1 MKEFGKVDHS
11 ANTPR
16 FDSDDRHQRMLQ
28 AITPWAKKL
37 PQKNLT
43 PVEVKPATRKTKL
56 LLMLLPEWA
65 HKFPPYNLARLGSVT
80 RAAGYETHIW
90 DINVAARRD
99 FIQNDWPKIN
109 YDPWDGMRDWHWMAP
124 QYFDDLHEYMQPLLE
139 TYLEKI
145 SELKPDLIGFTLYYC
160 NQAPTLWLAQQIKRR
175 WPHIKIAVGGSA
187 THPQYY
193 KPDPEYD
200 YVINGE
206 GENLLLKLLEDIE
219 NGVEHVTPLTLRQP
233 ENEKMDLDKLPLPD
247 YSFFD
252 FNQYDIP
259 NGVNSELSRGCT
271 AKCTF
276 CEETHFYRYRQRQAG
291 SVLKEVTHLYDT
303 YGIDTFW
310 FIDSLV
316 NGNLN
321 ELRAFCK
328 GIVAAGM
335 NIHWTGYAR
344 CDGRMDL
351 DYYKDLAASGCV
363 ALNYGCESGSQAVLD
378 AMDKR
383 VSVEEME
390 ANFRSGK
397 LTGVEAYTNWIV
409 AFPTETL
416 NDFSHTMTM
425 LWRNRNNNITVISPG
440 QGFGVGLDTI
450 VGQNL
455 PKFGLS
461 DIYYMRQW
469 IRSDFT
475 MGKLHR
481 MMRVK
486 TFNIFLDNL
495 VTEQPIAKS
504 TRPELKKT
512 YTIEFNDPQRLNEID
527 YESFDYN
534 IISANINPFA
544 DSALNEIWP
553 LLRMLWRTRG
563 GYKTYI
569 RFNKDED
576 FKEFGSNTACPFD
589 AEFNFE
595 IDDHGKWSA
604 DFSWNFDQPEDPWMI
619 VDYTRET
626 TNASI
631 RARRL
636 ARPDLAD
643 PTNAFSEDEWYQKV
657 QLKQQY
663 EQIDLSFSHT
673 WSGQGNWGKTA
684 RLTPDENVSLFTA
697 MLRNIKSQ

>member
-1 MKEFGKVDHS
+1 MKEFGKVNHS
-11 ANTPR
+11 AEPPR
-16 FDSDDRHQRMLQ
+16 FNSDDRHQRMLQ
-28 AITPWAKKL
+28 AIAPWAKKI

-43 PVEVKPATRKTKL
+43 PVVVQPATRKTKL

-99 FIQNDWPKIN
+99 FIKNDWPKIN
-109 YDPWDGMRDWHWMAP
+109 YDPWDGMRDWHWMEP
-124 QYFDDLHEYMQPLLE
+124 QYYEDLHQYMQPLLE

-160 NQAPTLWLAQQIKRR
+160 NQAPTLWLAKQIKQR

-193 KPDPEYD
+193 RPDTEYD

-219 NGVEHVTPLTLRQP
+219 NGVEHDTPMTLRQP

-252 FNQYDIP
+252 FSQYDIP

-276 CEETHFYRYRQRQAG
+276 CEETHFYRYRQRQAS
-291 SVLKEVTHLYDT
+291 SVLKEVTYLYDT

-316 NGNLN
+316 NGNLK

-328 GIVAAGM
+328 GIIAAGM

-351 DYYKDLAASGCV
+351 EYYNDLAESGCV

-378 AMDKR
+378 AIDKR
-383 VSVEEME
+383 VTVEEME
-390 ANFRSGK
+390 ENFRNGK

-416 NDFSHTMTM
+416 NDFADTMTM
-425 LWRNRNNNITVISPG
+425 LWRNRNNNISVISPG

-486 TFNIFLDNL
+486 TFNIFLDHL

-504 TRPELKKT
+504 TRPELAKT
-512 YTIEFNDPQRLNEID
+512 YNIEFVDPTRLNDIE
-527 YESFDYN
+527 YEKFDYD
-534 IISANINPFA
+534 IINANINPFA
-544 DSALNEIWP
+544 NTALNEIWP
-553 LLRMLWRTRG
+553 LLRMLWRARG
-563 GYKTYI
+563 GYKAHI
-569 RFNKDED
+569 RFNEQED
-576 FKEFGSNTACPFD
+576 YKEFGSNTACPFN
-589 AEFNFE
+589 AEFKFE
-595 IDDHGKWSA
+595 ISDLGEWTA
-604 DFSWNFDQPEDPWMI
+604 NFSWNFTQPDDPWMI
-619 VDYTRET
+619 VDYTRDT

-636 ARPDLAD
+636 ARPDLED
-643 PTNAFSEDEWYQKV
+643 PTNAFSEEEWYQKV
-657 QLKQQY
+657 QLKAQY
-663 EQIDLSFSHT
+663 EQIDLSFAHT
-673 WSGQGNWGKTA
+673 WKGSGNWSKVKSFDT
-684 RLTPDENVSLFTA
+684 DENISLFTA
-697 MLRNIKSQ
+697 MLRNVR